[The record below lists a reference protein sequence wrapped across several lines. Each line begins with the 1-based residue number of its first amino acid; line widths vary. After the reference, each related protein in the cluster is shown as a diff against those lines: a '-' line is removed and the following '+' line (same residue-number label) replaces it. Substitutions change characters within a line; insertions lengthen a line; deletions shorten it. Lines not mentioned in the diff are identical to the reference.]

1 MLCSFG
7 CGQSRSR
14 IAPLE
19 LIGKTPGGRLLGI
32 LRSYEQLTDDG
43 LLAFVV

>member
-1 MLCSFG
+1 VLLWVRAESVTNRAARAHR
-7 CGQSRSR
+7 QN
-14 IAPLE
+14 
-19 LIGKTPGGRLLGI
+19 PGGQLLGI